1 MTYEYNRTTGIALV
15 ALLQPGTDHFKP
27 HAFQASPSI
36 TIAHPTRSTDRAG
49 PAINCPPRENQEN
62 PQTPNPILRV
72 QTLAYARVSLA
83 RAFRP
88 AQKGHTLAQHQTD
101 ARGAHPDHPSCS
113 TTVTV
118 PGRSSRLQATTARDR
133 PGEYVRHLVLLTRRS
148 RCWSCCQLPGLPMA
162 RAGRLVT
169 RSRPCGC
176 DSTLCDQSIHCVQL

>member
-1 MTYEYNRTTGIALV
+1 MQV
-15 ALLQPGTDHFKP
+15 QP
-27 HAFQASPSI
+27 
-36 TIAHPTRSTDRAG
+36 STPLPGR
-49 PAINCPPRENQEN
+49 IKES
-62 PQTPNPILRV
+62 PNPKSHPPSSNTRIC
-72 QTLAYARVSLA
+72 ACKPSASVSPGPE
-83 RAFRP
+83 R
-88 AQKGHTLAQHQTD
+88 HTLAQHQTD

-118 PGRSSRLQATTARDR
+118 PGRSSRLQATRARAR

-176 DSTLCDQSIHCVQL
+176 DSTLCDQSIHCVQSSRGTCSLHMGSCESVVGAIAEAETAA